1 MIGLFD
7 SGLGGLATLKEIR
20 KFSKDTDIV
29 FFRDTENAPYGTKS
43 RGELIELVRRDI
55 ELLCARGAEKILI
68 GCCTASTIYKYLPS
82 EAKRISVPII
92 LPTAKE
98 AARVTK
104 NGKIGVIATRATV
117 ASDAFSRAISRARSR
132 LSVFQKE
139 TQDFVT
145 LVEGGAMDGRISRR
159 EFDIIYRTLLPI
171 RKMGVDTLIL
181 GCTHF
186 TFLERTIEECMPG
199 VRIVSS
205 AKCGA
210 EEMLRCYKGR
220 RGRGKNLFI

>member
-1 MIGLFD
+1 
-7 SGLGGLATLKEIR
+7 
-20 KFSKDTDIV
+20 
-29 FFRDTENAPYGTKS
+29 
-43 RGELIELVRRDI
+43 
-55 ELLCARGAEKILI
+55 
-68 GCCTASTIYKYLPS
+68 
-82 EAKRISVPII
+82 
-92 LPTAKE
+92 
-98 AARVTK
+98 
-104 NGKIGVIATRATV
+104 
-117 ASDAFSRAISRARSR
+117 
-132 LSVFQKE
+132 
-139 TQDFVT
+139 
-145 LVEGGAMDGRISRR
+145 MDGRISRR